1 MNITNE
7 LLAAYA
13 DGNVSQE
20 EREIIRQY
28 LTANPDMM
36 ESVIFAMSDEEE
48 YKTKDIYLNNL
59 NDMLE
64 KIDKDHVNPPSSKLQ
79 ETAMAAQN
87 DTDNLCVIRCEG
99 IALRHFGHNISDE
112 ELLRESKAEGWL
124 QSSGTSFKDIG
135 KLSLKHGLQVSHFEN
150 SNIESLQEK
159 LTKGYIVMTFIDEG
173 ELTGDYVQERDEDQ
187 FIGGCPDHVVIVKN
201 VTDKNIEIID
211 SYTPEQLDTYPLD
224 QFFDAWND
232 SNNYMVVIT
241 K

>member
-20 EREIIRQY
+20 EREIVRQY

-48 YKTKDIYLNNL
+48 CKTKDIYLNNL

-159 LTKGYIVMTFIDEG
+159 LTNGCIVIAFIDEG
-173 ELTGDYVQERDEDQ
+173 ELTGNYVQERDEDQ

-201 VTDKNIEIID
+201 VTDKNIVIID

>member
-1 MNITNE
+1 MTITSE
-7 LLAAYA
+7 LLAAYVE
-13 DGNVSQE
+13 GNVSPE
-20 EREIIRQY
+20 EREAVRQY
-28 LTANPDMM
+28 LTENPDMM
-36 ESVIFAMSDEEE
+36 DSVLFAMEDDEES
-48 YKTKDIYLNNL
+48 KADGIYLNNL
-59 NDMLE
+59 NDMLDE
-64 KIDKDHVNPPSSKLQ
+64 IDKEHIAALSLELP

-159 LTKGYIVMTFIDEG
+159 LTNGYIVIAFIDEG

-187 FIGGCPDHVVIVKN
+187 FIGSCPDHVVIVKN
-201 VTDKNIEIID
+201 ITDKNIEIID
-211 SYTPEQLDTYPLD
+211 SYTPEQFDTYPLSK
-224 QFFDAWND
+224 FLDAWND
-232 SNNYMVVIT
+232 SNNFMVAINR
-241 K
+241 

>member
-20 EREIIRQY
+20 EREIVRQY

-48 YKTKDIYLNNL
+48 YKTKDLYLNNL
-59 NDMLE
+59 NEMLE
-64 KIDKDHVNPPSSKLQ
+64 KIDKDHVNPQSSELP

-112 ELLRESKAEGWL
+112 ELLRESEEEGWL

-135 KLSLKHGLQVSHFEN
+135 KLSMKHGLKVSHFEN

-159 LTKGYIVMTFIDEG
+159 LTNGYIVMAFIDEG

-201 VTDKNIEIID
+201 ITDINIEIID

-224 QFFDAWND
+224 QFLDAWND